1 MTWVYTILFFIYT
14 IKWYIMICMWRV
26 GFTKKAEKQ
35 LKKLPENIQAAIAA
49 LRLDLEAQGPMLPSW
64 KNFGKLRNQGDRYHC
79 HVKSG
84 RPTYVVCWE
93 VMNKKIRILEVYYV
107 GTHEN
112 APY

>member
-1 MTWVYTILFFIYT
+1 MTWT
-14 IKWYIMICMWRV
+14 V
-26 GFTKKAEKQ
+26 GFTRKAEKQ
-35 LKKLPENIQAAIAA
+35 LHKLPEDIQAVISA
-49 LRLDLEAQGPMLPSW
+49 LKDELKIVGPMVPKW
-64 KNFGKLRNQGDRYHC
+64 KNFGKLRGQGERYHC

-93 VMNKKIRILEVYYV
+93 VLDKKIRILEVYYV